1 MEHLHIIY
9 FKISAFVMCGDLSSP
24 PKFKLSLKEIEGRD
38 YMSSFILGRNFAPP
52 TGLKFCCDCTMNF
65 SPGAKHI

>member
-9 FKISAFVMCGDLSSP
+9 FEISAFVMCGDLSSP
-24 PKFKLSLKEIEGRD
+24 PKFNLSLKEIEGRD
-38 YMSSFILGRNFAPP
+38 YI
-52 TGLKFCCDCTMNF
+52 GLKFCCDCTMNF